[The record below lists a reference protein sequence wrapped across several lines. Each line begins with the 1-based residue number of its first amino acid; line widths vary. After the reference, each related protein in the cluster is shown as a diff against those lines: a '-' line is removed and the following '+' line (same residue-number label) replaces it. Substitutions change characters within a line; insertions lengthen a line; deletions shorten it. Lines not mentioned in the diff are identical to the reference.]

1 MVATDELFGPD
12 FFVDPYPIYA
22 AIRAEDPVQ
31 ETAFGPWLL
40 LRYDDVNRVLRDP
53 AVSVAFDDDLLDD
66 RIEQV
71 LGRPRRPSA
80 QPMLHADPPDHTR
93 LRRLVQKAFT
103 PRVIAD
109 LRPLVEQLVD
119 TALDAFD
126 TTGTVD
132 IIGDLAFPLPFVVIS
147 RMLGMPETDAARLR
161 DWSHTMTKTLDPI
174 LSDDEIRAASDAEE
188 RMNAFLLDV
197 FEWKRSEPA
206 DDLLTALIAAEDAGD
221 VLSDEE
227 LLAQVSLLFIAGH
240 ETTVNLI
247 GNGTYALLRNRE
259 QWDRLAAR
267 PGLDAN
273 VADEL
278 LRYDSPVQFSGRT
291 VLTDVALEGKTL
303 PAGSSTMVCLGAA
316 NRDPAHWGDTRR
328 VTRPRA
334 SRREPTRVVRRRRAL
349 LPRFRASRVS
359 KDRSR
364 SAGWRGASLAWSW
377 RRTRPPGTAA
387 SYCAA
392 STSSPSRS
400 PDVGFTASGGGYAA
414 IASRD
419 SSISLTVGSRV
430 LLTR

>member
-1 MVATDELFGPD
+1 MVATDELSGPD

-80 QPMLHADPPDHTR
+80 QPMLRADPPDHTR

-206 DDLLTALIAAEDAGD
+206 DDLLTALIVAEDAGD

-247 GNGTYALLRNRE
+247 GNGTYAPLRNRE
-259 QWDRLAAR
+259 QWDRLVGE

-316 NRDPAHWGDTRR
+316 NRDPAHWGDTAESLDLG
-328 VTRPRA
+328 RA
-334 SRREPTRVVRRRRAL
+334 GSNQHL
-349 LPRFRASRVS
+349 SF
-359 KDRSR
+359 
-364 SAGWRGASLAWSW
+364 
-377 RRTRPPGTAA
+377 
-387 SYCAA
+387 
-392 STSSPSRS
+392 
-400 PDVGFTASGGGYAA
+400 GGGVHYCLGSVLARLEGQIA
-414 IASRD
+414 ISRMARRFPRMELASDTPAWNGRLVLRGLD
-419 SSISLTVGSRV
+419 ALPVTIS
-430 LLTR
+430 

>member
-40 LRYDDVNRVLRDP
+40 LRYADVNRVLRDP

-80 QPMLHADPPDHTR
+80 QPMLRADPPDHTR

-119 TALDAFD
+119 TALDTFD

-188 RMNAFLLDV
+188 LMNAFLLDV

-240 ETTVNLI
+240 ETTVSLI

-259 QWDRLAAR
+259 QWDRLVGD

-316 NRDPAHWGDTRR
+316 NRDPAHWGDTAESLDLG
-328 VTRPRA
+328 RA
-334 SRREPTRVVRRRRAL
+334 GSNQHL
-349 LPRFRASRVS
+349 SF
-359 KDRSR
+359 
-364 SAGWRGASLAWSW
+364 
-377 RRTRPPGTAA
+377 
-387 SYCAA
+387 
-392 STSSPSRS
+392 
-400 PDVGFTASGGGYAA
+400 GGGVHYCLGSALARLEGQIA
-414 IASRD
+414 ISRMARRFPRMELATD
-419 SSISLTVGSRV
+419 TPAWNGRLVLRGLDALPVTIS
-430 LLTR
+430 

>member
-1 MVATDELFGPD
+1 VVATDELFSPE

-22 AIRAEDPVQ
+22 GLRAQDPLQ

-80 QPMLHADPPDHTR
+80 QPMLRADPPDHTR

-119 TALDAFD
+119 TALDEFD

-132 IIGDLAFPLPFVVIS
+132 IIGDLAFPLPFLVIS

-174 LSDDEIRAASDAEE
+174 LSDDDIRAASDAEE

-247 GNGTYALLRNRE
+247 GNGTYALLRNRD
-259 QWDRLAAR
+259 QWERLVREPA
-267 PGLDAN
+267 LDAN

-316 NRDPAHWGDTRR
+316 NRDPARWGDTAESLDLER
-328 VTRPRA
+328 VGA
-334 SRREPTRVVRRRRAL
+334 NQH
-349 LPRFRASRVS
+349 VS
-359 KDRSR
+359 
-364 SAGWRGASLAWSW
+364 
-377 RRTRPPGTAA
+377 
-387 SYCAA
+387 
-392 STSSPSRS
+392 
-400 PDVGFTASGGGYAA
+400 FGGGVHHCLGSALARLEGQIA
-414 IASRD
+414 ISRMARRFPRMELASDTPAWNGRLVLRGLD
-419 SSISLTVGSRV
+419 ELPVTIS
-430 LLTR
+430 